1 VSRLSRY
8 YYTDPQAPAPSRL
21 HIGTTVAIFYQG
33 RVLLDHRRDGKWGLI
48 GGSMELGESLEE
60 CALREV
66 LEETGLA
73 VHQLRLLGVFSH
85 PSRIIEYTNGDA
97 AQSITV
103 CFAGDADSDYVRLS
117 PESQNARF
125 FSREDPVSV
134 PVVET
139 HRMIVPHLFCPET
152 WPVIE

>member
-1 VSRLSRY
+1 M
-8 YYTDPQAPAPSRL
+8 DPQAPVPSRL
-21 HIGTTVAIFYQG
+21 HIGTTIAIFRQG
-33 RVLLDHRRDGKWGLI
+33 KVLLDHRSDGDWGLI

-60 CALREV
+60 CARREA

-85 PSRIIEYTNGDA
+85 PSRIIEYSDGDA
-97 AQSITV
+97 VQSITV
-103 CFAGDADSDYVRLS
+103 CFAGTADTDFVRLS
-117 PESQNARF
+117 SESQNAQF
-125 FSREDPVSV
+125 FSREDLECV

-139 HRMIVPHLFCPET
+139 HRMIVPYLFRPEI

>member
-1 VSRLSRY
+1 MN
-8 YYTDPQAPAPSRL
+8 PHAPAPSRL
-21 HIGTTVAIFYQG
+21 HIGTTIAIFYQG

-48 GGSMELGESLEE
+48 GGSLELGESLED
-60 CALREV
+60 CALREA
-66 LEETGLA
+66 LEETGLV

-85 PSRIIEYTNGDA
+85 PSRIIEYPNGDA
-97 AQSITV
+97 VQSITV
-103 CFAGDADSDYVRLS
+103 CFAGTTDSDSVRLS

-125 FSREDPVSV
+125 FSREDMESV

-139 HRMIVPHLFCPET
+139 HQMIVPYLFCPEA